1 MSAGSLV
8 RKTRDAWSTVMGTRA
23 GRAWQH
29 YLDHR
34 GNLLAGG
41 ISYMGLFSIGA
52 SLVVGFTVLNAV
64 MGSHHQFRDRV
75 VSAVDQ
81 QLPGLLD
88 VGPDGGLVPPQ
99 QFFGT
104 DFASL
109 AGVLALVV
117 ALYTGL
123 GWLDAVRKGV
133 RMVFG
138 CPKDDTFIV
147 LKKLKDAGVLATI
160 GVAIVLAAVLG
171 VGVNAA
177 ADWLLGF
184 VGLEGSVAGNA
195 VLRVLAVL
203 VVLVVD
209 MAVFIVL
216 FRLLSGLDLPWRR
229 LRAGA
234 FVGAVGAALLQ
245 LFGGVLLHR
254 AGGSNPLLAGSAV
267 IVGLLL
273 WMNLLSRVTLFAAAW
288 TATDADALQ
297 EQEAASRPAASAAAA
312 SVGGPQRLRVP
323 VVRRVAPQPTYG
335 QRSADRASVAA
346 GAVLGA
352 LAVAGLRVLGDA
364 AKSVRDMAR
373 APLDDD

>member
-1 MSAGSLV
+1 MSIGSV
-8 RKTRDAWSTVMGTRA
+8 VQKARDAWSAVMGTRP

-34 GNLLAGG
+34 ANLLAGG
-41 ISYMGLFSIGA
+41 IAYMGLFSIGA
-52 SLVVGFTVLNAV
+52 SLVVGFTLLNAV
-64 MGSHHQFRDRV
+64 MGNHHRFRDQV
-75 VSAVDQ
+75 VAAVNQ

-88 VGPDGGLVPPQ
+88 VGSSGGLVPPQ
-99 QFFGT
+99 DFFGT
-104 DFASL
+104 GFTSW
-109 AGVLALVV
+109 AGISALLV

-123 GWLDAVRKGV
+123 GWLDAVRGGV
-133 RMVFG
+133 RTVFG
-138 CPKDDTFIV
+138 CPKDTTFIL
-147 LKKLKDAGVLATI
+147 LKKLKDVVVLATI
-160 GVAIVLAAVLG
+160 GLAIVLSAVLG

-184 VGLEGSVAGNA
+184 VGLAGSVLGNA

-203 VVLVVD
+203 VVLLVD
-209 MAVFIVL
+209 MAVFMVL
-216 FRLLSGLDLPWRR
+216 FRLLSGLRLPWRR

-234 FVGAVGAALLQ
+234 FVGAVGAGLLQ

-267 IVGLLL
+267 LVGLLL

-288 TATDADALQ
+288 TATSDEAVQ

-312 SVGGPQRLRVP
+312 AVGGPQRLRVP
-323 VVRRVAPQPTYG
+323 VVRRVPLAPTYG
-335 QRSADRASVAA
+335 QRDADRVTLAA

-352 LAVAGLRVLGDA
+352 LALASFRVLGGA
-364 AKSVRDMAR
+364 ARSARDLVR
-373 APLDDD
+373 APLD